1 MNSKGELTPDEYF
14 AMNISGRMDALEAKI
29 DAAIHHVNVNIR
41 LDLLEVE
48 MILERIE
55 ECDRK
60 YPRVKPHQQGGS
72 N

>member
-1 MNSKGELTPDEYF
+1 MNSKGELTPSEYL

-29 DAAIHHVNVNIR
+29 DAAIYHVSVNIK

-48 MILERIE
+48 MMLERIE

-60 YPRVKPHQQGGS
+60 WPRVKPQQGAKQ
-72 N
+72 